1 MNKSGL
7 FILIILYAAFISLG
21 LPDQAFGVAWPDMR
35 RFFGQPLD
43 AGGVIIFLLAMMSA
57 FTSFGA
63 GWLRKRLSIAAVL
76 IVSTFLTVV
85 GMLGFALSPV
95 WLVLLVAVL
104 PYGLGAGAIDACLN
118 DYVAKNYSSRQMN
131 WLHACWGIGASLGPA
146 IMTVAVTRFNWQKGY
161 VFIAV
166 LQMILLLFFVFTRK
180 MWKETPVSAASAFD
194 SSLPDKFWMP
204 APLLSAAFFFVYTAA
219 EFSLSVWFYSVMV
232 EEYRISPALAGSV
245 VVAYW

>member
-104 PYGLGAGAIDACLN
+104 PYGLGAGAIDA
-118 DYVAKNYSSRQMN
+118 
-131 WLHACWGIGASLGPA
+131 
-146 IMTVAVTRFNWQKGY
+146 
-161 VFIAV
+161 
-166 LQMILLLFFVFTRK
+166 
-180 MWKETPVSAASAFD
+180 
-194 SSLPDKFWMP
+194 
-204 APLLSAAFFFVYTAA
+204 
-219 EFSLSVWFYSVMV
+219 
-232 EEYRISPALAGSV
+232 
-245 VVAYW
+245 

>member
-1 MNKSGL
+1 
-7 FILIILYAAFISLG
+7 
-21 LPDQAFGVAWPDMR
+21 
-35 RFFGQPLD
+35 
-43 AGGVIIFLLAMMSA
+43 MMSA

-166 LQMILLLFFVFTRK
+166 LQMILLLF
-180 MWKETPVSAASAFD
+180 
-194 SSLPDKFWMP
+194 L
-204 APLLSAAFFFVYTAA
+204 
-219 EFSLSVWFYSVMV
+219 FSLENV
-232 EEYRISPALAGSV
+232 ERNPGVGSV
-245 VVAYW
+245 CFRFFSSRQILDVGAVVVGSLLLCLYGGGV

>member
-166 LQMILLLFFVFTRK
+166 LQMILLLFLFSLEKCGKKPRCRQRLLSILLFPTNFGCRRRCCRQ
-180 MWKETPVSAASAFD
+180 PSSLFIRRRSLASAFGFIPLWLKNIGF
-194 SSLPDKFWMP
+194 LPHWP
-204 APLLSAAFFFVYTAA
+204 VQLS
-219 EFSLSVWFYSVMV
+219 
-232 EEYRISPALAGSV
+232 
-245 VVAYW
+245 

>member
-76 IVSTFLTVV
+76 IVSTF
-85 GMLGFALSPV
+85 
-95 WLVLLVAVL
+95 
-104 PYGLGAGAIDACLN
+104 
-118 DYVAKNYSSRQMN
+118 
-131 WLHACWGIGASLGPA
+131 
-146 IMTVAVTRFNWQKGY
+146 
-161 VFIAV
+161 
-166 LQMILLLFFVFTRK
+166 
-180 MWKETPVSAASAFD
+180 
-194 SSLPDKFWMP
+194 
-204 APLLSAAFFFVYTAA
+204 
-219 EFSLSVWFYSVMV
+219 
-232 EEYRISPALAGSV
+232 
-245 VVAYW
+245 